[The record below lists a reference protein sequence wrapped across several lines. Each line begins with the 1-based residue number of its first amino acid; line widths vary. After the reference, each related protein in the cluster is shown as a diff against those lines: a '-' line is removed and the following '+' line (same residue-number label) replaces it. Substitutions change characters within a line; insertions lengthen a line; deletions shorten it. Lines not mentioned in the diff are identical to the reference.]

1 MQHCQISVSLR
12 FDSGQ
17 VKNDFRKIRMDDVI
31 EIIRK
36 KGYYFIPAGRL
47 YDNFTGPNRIVVT
60 DDPDFALSHP
70 ELAHMVILS
79 IAEFK
84 PMAEAYNDYLRNEIR
99 EIHRHR
105 NYHNGE
111 GYYEN
116 GADEECTFLKIR
128 NTDRNPVE
136 DNVLKMLTEENL
148 RNAMKQLGENQY
160 RRIYAYYFKGMT
172 YRQIAAAEGVSEI
185 R

>member
-1 MQHCQISVSLR
+1 M
-12 FDSGQ
+12 
-17 VKNDFRKIRMDDVI
+17 KNDFRKIRMDDVI

-84 PMAEAYNDYLRNEIR
+84 PMAEVFDS
-99 EIHRHR
+99 
-105 NYHNGE
+105 
-111 GYYEN
+111 
-116 GADEECTFLKIR
+116 
-128 NTDRNPVE
+128 V
-136 DNVLKMLTEENL
+136 
-148 RNAMKQLGENQY
+148 
-160 RRIYAYYFKGMT
+160 
-172 YRQIAAAEGVSEI
+172 
-185 R
+185 